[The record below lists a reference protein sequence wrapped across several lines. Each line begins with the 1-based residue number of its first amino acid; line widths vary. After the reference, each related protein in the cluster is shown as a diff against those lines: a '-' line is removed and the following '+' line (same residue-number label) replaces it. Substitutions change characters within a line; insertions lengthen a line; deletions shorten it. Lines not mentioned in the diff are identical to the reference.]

1 MSREAAPAIDLP
13 YTKRTLGNG
22 LDVIVHEAHHVPIVA
37 VNLWYHV
44 GSKNEQPGRTGFA
57 HLFEHLMFEGSANH
71 DSGYFAPLQA
81 AGGQLNGSTNTDRT
95 NYWEVVPTNAVDLA
109 LWMES
114 DRMAYLLP
122 ALTRER
128 FETQR
133 DVVLNERRQNYENR
147 PYGLAMMAVVA
158 ALYPPDHPYHW
169 MTIGSAD
176 DIKAMEFED
185 VREFFRT
192 YYRPANASLVLAG
205 DIATTRAF
213 ELADR
218 YFGDIPAGVRP
229 APVSAT
235 ATLDGERRLVLED
248 RVELPRLY
256 FGWHTPAMFE
266 PGDAELDLAA
276 DLLANG
282 KTARLYQ
289 TLVYERRVAL
299 DVSAAQQSRE
309 LAGFFVLAVTAAPGA
324 SLTDLAAAVDEEI
337 GRLEAGGPTA
347 AEMERAEAQAEA
359 QFVYH
364 LQTVGGFGG
373 KSDQLNAYNVMR
385 GDPGFFTRDLDRYRL
400 ATREGVRAA
409 AQRHL
414 DPGRRVVLS
423 VVPRGRAADAL
434 PGSVP
439 VSVS

>member
-1 MSREAAPAIDLP
+1 MTPEHAPVLDLP
-13 YTKRTLGNG
+13 YTKRTLDNG
-22 LDVIVHEAHHVPIVA
+22 LDVIVHEDHHVPIVA

-57 HLFEHLMFEGSANH
+57 HLFEHLMFEGGEHQKA
-71 DSGYFAPLQA
+71 GYFAPLQA
-81 AGGQLNGSTNTDRT
+81 AGGQLNGSTNADRT

-122 ALTRER
+122 ALTKER

-147 PYGLAMMAVVA
+147 PYGLALMAIVA
-158 ALYPPDHPYHW
+158 SLFPPDHPYNW

-205 DIATTRAF
+205 DIATERAF
-213 ELADR
+213 DLADR

-229 APVSAT
+229 APVSAV
-235 ATLDGERRLVLED
+235 ASLDGERRLLLED
-248 RVELPRLY
+248 RVDRPRIYMAWL
-256 FGWHTPAMFE
+256 TPAMYA
-266 PGDAELDLAA
+266 PGDAELDLVG

-282 KTARLYQ
+282 KTARLYK
-289 TLVYERRVAL
+289 TLVYDRRVAL

-309 LAGFFVLAVTAAPGA
+309 VAGYFVLAVTAAPGA
-324 SLTDLAAAVDEEI
+324 ALTDLAAAVDEEI
-337 GRLEAGGPTA
+337 ARLVAGGPTS
-347 AEMERAEAQAEA
+347 AEMERAEASAEA
-359 QFVYH
+359 NFVYH
-364 LQTVGGFGG
+364 LQTVGGFDG
-373 KSDQLNAYNVMR
+373 KSDQLNAYNIYR
-385 GDPGFFTRDLDRYRL
+385 GDPGFFARDIDRYRL
-400 ATREGVRAA
+400 ATPESVRDAA
-409 AQRHL
+409 RQYLRP
-414 DPGRRVVLS
+414 DRRVVLS

-434 PGSVP
+434 PGSEP